1 MQDYFKQTFQSGL
14 SKLFKRVGVI
24 FPLISSRGKL
34 SSPPITTDED
44 ESDALTVF
52 LGTADVPWNKTNKQI
67 TKILILGI
75 MILHRIYIPKHNIPQ
90 MGSSHILCQE
100 HSAVQA

>member
-1 MQDYFKQTFQSGL
+1 LLSYWQLKTSEKYKTKGGLIQDCFKQTFQSGL

-34 SSPPITTDED
+34 SSPPATADED

-52 LGTADVPWNKTNKQI
+52 LGTADAP
-67 TKILILGI
+67 
-75 MILHRIYIPKHNIPQ
+75 
-90 MGSSHILCQE
+90 
-100 HSAVQA
+100 